1 MNNELLT
8 VLSYLEREKGISRD
22 VLVKA
27 IENALQNAAKK
38 SLGTSRDVRVS
49 IDPRTCE
56 ISTFQSLIVSDTE
69 KGTDFVSVEMARRVK
84 ADAQPGDRF
93 QFERIGYFYAEPDS
107 RPGAPVFNRTVTL
120 KDSWKPA

>member
-38 SLGTSRDVRVS
+38 SL
-49 IDPRTCE
+49 
-56 ISTFQSLIVSDTE
+56 
-69 KGTDFVSVEMARRVK
+69 A
-84 ADAQPGDRF
+84 
-93 QFERIGYFYAEPDS
+93 
-107 RPGAPVFNRTVTL
+107 
-120 KDSWKPA
+120 

>member
-49 IDPRTCE
+49 ITLASPRGA
-56 ISTFQSLIVSDTE
+56 S
-69 KGTDFVSVEMARRVK
+69 
-84 ADAQPGDRF
+84 
-93 QFERIGYFYAEPDS
+93 
-107 RPGAPVFNRTVTL
+107 APVAMQRSSRQVASAVRRAL
-120 KDSWKPA
+120 LV

>member
-84 ADAQPGDRF
+84 ADFAK
-93 QFERIGYFYAEPDS
+93 A
-107 RPGAPVFNRTVTL
+107 A
-120 KDSWKPA
+120 